1 MAAYGV
7 QESDD
12 IYDKPKDVLEDDG
25 FNLPLNFYYEALN
38 SERNM
43 FASDGIGAMVAYES
57 ALLGVEGWCRHLHS
71 VPHPHPPA
79 RSTLPLPLSR
89 SRFRS
94 PAPAP
99 APALPLSPVS
109 SQRLFVTH
117 THPSNVTSSVT
128 PQQRATPP
136 TLNRLPEPTSPSS
149 GLQDQA
155 LQERDE
161 QLWPQ
166 SGRDA
171 VCLAADRAALPLPQ
185 RGRPQGA
192 IVSIVAKISI

>member
-25 FNLPLNFYYEALN
+25 FNLPLSFYYEALN

-79 RSTLPLPLSR
+79 ADRLSLSLSPAPASVLPLPLPLPLSHSPQ
-89 SRFRS
+89 SRPSACSLPTHTPATS
-94 PAPAP
+94 PAA
-99 APALPLSPVS
+99 S
-109 SQRLFVTH
+109 
-117 THPSNVTSSVT
+117 HPSNAPPHLLSTACLSLPPPPPVYRTKHCRNATSSFGPKAGEMRCAS
-128 PQQRATPP
+128 PQTVLRFLY
-136 TLNRLPEPTSPSS
+136 LNAAAHKEP
-149 GLQDQA
+149 
-155 LQERDE
+155 
-161 QLWPQ
+161 
-166 SGRDA
+166 
-171 VCLAADRAALPLPQ
+171 
-185 RGRPQGA
+185 
-192 IVSIVAKISI
+192 

>member
-117 THPSNVTSSVT
+117 THPTLPPASHPSNAPPHLLSTACLSLPPPPPVYRTKHCRNATSSFGPKAGET
-128 PQQRATPP
+128 RCASPQTVLRFLYINADAHK
-136 TLNRLPEPTSPSS
+136 EP
-149 GLQDQA
+149 
-155 LQERDE
+155 
-161 QLWPQ
+161 
-166 SGRDA
+166 
-171 VCLAADRAALPLPQ
+171 
-185 RGRPQGA
+185 
-192 IVSIVAKISI
+192 